1 MPLWK
6 SMEKFLLNDGWIF
19 AAKNSGADRVYYKT
33 LDDGT
38 RWRTRVS
45 KGSEEI
51 GKNLFSE
58 ILKKQLYCSKTYFNK
73 VLSDKKHSSD
83 DLSVRNRTK

>member
-6 SMEKFLLNDGWIF
+6 SLERFLINDGWFF
-19 AAKNSGADRVYYKT
+19 AAENSGTDRVYYKI

-58 ILKKQLYCSKTYFNK
+58 ILKKQLHCSKTYFNK
-73 VLSDKKHSSD
+73 VLSNKKYSTD
-83 DLSVRNRTK
+83 DLAERNRTK

>member
-6 SMEKFLLNDGWIF
+6 SMEKFLINDGWF
-19 AAKNSGADRVYYKT
+19 FSKDNSSTDRVYYKI

-38 RWRTRVS
+38 RWWTRVS
-45 KGSEEI
+45 KGSKEI

-58 ILKKQLYCSKTYFNK
+58 ILKKQLHCSKTYFNK
-73 VLSDKKHSSD
+73 VLSNKKYSSD
-83 DLSVRNRTK
+83 DLSERIRIK